1 MLSAAGVLAW
11 TTERLAKGADS
22 EALAAL
28 AEAVARFPNDAALAV
43 RHADALHLGGQLT
56 TAAAEYRRALL
67 LDPATVDGWN
77 GLGCAE
83 LARGAYG
90 ETARCLRRALALQPD
105 RLDIRFNLG
114 KALFELGEVDAAIE
128 CYRTVVEA
136 GPSPLTGDALATIA
150 RIIPGASA
158 ADNAAVLKARRAWAR
173 GEAKTLGSPRRR
185 PAPGPGGKKLRVGY
199 VSAFFGD
206 RHWMKPVW
214 AAVNNHDRA
223 RFEIHFFFDA
233 KAPDAEGGYRDFAED
248 YVHDVRSAPNDR
260 LAEYIARC
268 GIDIL
273 VDLNGYSHPSRLD
286 LFMRRPAPVIVGW
299 FNMFATTGIDGFD
312 YIVGDDAVIPPDE
325 ERFYSEGVLRVPG
338 SYLAF
343 NVLYPVPEVTP
354 PPVLA
359 IGSLTFGCFCSQYKI
374 TDETIAA
381 FAAILRGAPQAR
393 LLLKSRPLAD
403 ESNRAAVQAR
413 FARHGIAAERILMDG
428 PAEHFAFLAAYARV
442 DIALDAFPYS
452 GGTTTMEALWQGVPV
467 LTFNGDRWA
476 ARTSRS
482 LLLAAGLDAWCLA
495 DRDAFVAQAIA
506 LARSPTT
513 PAELAA
519 LRASL
524 RDRLARS
531 PACDGAALCRGL
543 ESLYEKIAIRPRRP

>member
-1 MLSAAGVLAW
+1 MPKAATAILPK
-11 TTERLAKGADS
+11 TTS
-22 EALAAL
+22 M
-28 AEAVARFPNDAALAV
+28 
-43 RHADALHLGGQLT
+43 T
-56 TAAAEYRRALL
+56 
-67 LDPATVDGWN
+67 
-77 GLGCAE
+77 
-83 LARGAYG
+83 
-90 ETARCLRRALALQPD
+90 
-105 RLDIRFNLG
+105 
-114 KALFELGEVDAAIE
+114 
-128 CYRTVVEA
+128 
-136 GPSPLTGDALATIA
+136 S
-150 RIIPGASA
+150 
-158 ADNAAVLKARRAWAR
+158 
-173 GEAKTLGSPRRR
+173 
-185 PAPGPGGKKLRVGY
+185 
-199 VSAFFGD
+199 
-206 RHWMKPVW
+206 
-214 AAVNNHDRA
+214 
-223 RFEIHFFFDA
+223 
-233 KAPDAEGGYRDFAED
+233 
-248 YVHDVRSAPNDR
+248 RSASNDR
-260 LAEYIARC
+260 LADYIARC

-299 FNMFATTGIDGFD
+299 FNMFATTGIDDFD

-325 ERFYSEGVLRVPG
+325 ERFYSERVLRVPG

-359 IGSLTFGCFCSQYKI
+359 TGSLTFGCFCSQYKI

-381 FAAILRGAPQAR
+381 FAAILRDAPQAR

-413 FARHGIAAERILMDG
+413 FARHGIAAERVLMDG
-428 PAEHFAFLAAYARV
+428 PAEHFAFLAAYERV

-513 PAELAA
+513 PAELTT
-519 LRASL
+519 LRATL
-524 RDRLARS
+524 RDRLARP

-543 ESLYEKIAIRPRRP
+543 ESLRGDRDPPAPVILRGWFVRIESCRSCFIRCDCFFLLMGVSGVFQCIICVCRFTGKFLLFRYAKSREVRLSYRHECHISKSPSYFFPFLFGLPNGGKHTPIKQRLAMLLLAYRFGLRKWFSSMPG